1 VHRFDEFIKSR
12 QYLKNVTTKTVAW
25 YRDSFRSF
33 ERFHSADNYSKQSLT
48 AFLMA
53 LRDSGVSPIS
63 CNTYCRAINAYLK
76 WFHEEGYAS
85 DLLRIPP
92 LKTEK
97 KILATFSRLQVDA
110 FLRFRAKTFS
120 GFRLHAL
127 AALLL
132 DTGLRIEEA
141 LGLQRAQLDLENLLV
156 TVKGKGEKHRVVPM
170 SFELRKVLYRWLA
183 RHEFS
188 LVFPTMQGRR
198 LAQRNLLR
206 DLKSVGKKL
215 GMTGVRVSFHTF
227 RHTFAVNYLRA
238 GGNLFYLSKILG
250 HSSVTTT
257 ERYLQSLGVD
267 DLQAVHDRLSLL
279 SKR

>member
-1 VHRFDEFIKSR
+1 
-12 QYLKNVTTKTVAW
+12 
-25 YRDSFRSF
+25 
-33 ERFHSADNYSKQSLT
+33 
-48 AFLMA
+48 MA

-188 LVFPTMQGRR
+188 LVFPTLQGRQQI
-198 LAQRNLLR
+198 QRNMLR
-206 DLKSVGKKL
+206 DLKLLGKKL
-215 GMTGVRVSFHTF
+215 DMTGVRVSFHTF
-227 RHTFAVNYLRA
+227 RHRFAVNYLRA

-267 DLQAVHDRLSLL
+267 DLQAVLSLL